1 MTPMQSRRTVV
12 AILPLR
18 SHGLE
23 IIILQ
28 VAHDAQ
34 GGERESQYTLHAYM
48 IRIL

>member
-1 MTPMQSRRTVV
+1 MTPMLSRRTVV

-28 VAHDAQ
+28 VAHVAQ
-34 GGERESQYTLHAYM
+34 GERERVSIHAYM